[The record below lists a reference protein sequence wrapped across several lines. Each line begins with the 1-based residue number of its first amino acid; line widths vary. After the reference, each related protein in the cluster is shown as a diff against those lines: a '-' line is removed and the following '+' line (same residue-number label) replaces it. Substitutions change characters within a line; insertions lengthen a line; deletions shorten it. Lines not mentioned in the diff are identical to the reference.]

1 MSKVIVRR
9 FRERD
14 REKTLQFLKTIFGG
28 WHSLRQWI
36 WKFRDVE
43 KAQGR
48 KSIIWVMEADGK
60 IAGHLAAIPMKL
72 RIGTEVVTVCQ
83 LVDGAT
89 SPQYRHKGLYR
100 KLFQE
105 LLNDVAESGF
115 AATFGLPNR
124 FFYHLCE
131 RQGSF
136 KNICQI
142 KKMFKVLSLRNA
154 ADTLRINL
162 SEKSADTGEDSLLK
176 DFFVAQKEKAV
187 FMLWDFVRKVLVS
200 TAISILGSRSKSG
213 KIELPEIEPKS
224 LGTEFDGSWMNFSRN
239 YKFAFERDKE
249 FLNWRYSNPE
259 ANYRAYVVRKRK
271 TVAGYVVIAL
281 EEKSI
286 SLGRLRF
293 SGLKEGFIVD
303 LVAEKNLIL
312 PLISVAEEELEK
324 RQACWTECWATEDS
338 RLFKT
343 LRTGMYHQ
351 LPDEMYKVYFVAKV
365 HAQQLKGKISSEYNK
380 DILVSLGDSDIV

>member
-1 MSKVIVRR
+1 MSKVMVRR
-9 FRERD
+9 FRKND
-14 REKTLQFLKTIFGG
+14 LEKTLQFLRSIFGG
-28 WHSLRQWI
+28 WHSLRQWN

-72 RIGTEVVTVCQ
+72 RIGTEVVPVCQ

-100 KLFQE
+100 KLFQA

-115 AATFGLPNR
+115 VATFGFANR

-136 KNICQI
+136 KNIYPI
-142 KKMFKVLSLRNA
+142 KKMFRVLSLRNA

-176 DFFVAQKEKAV
+176 DFFFAQKEKAF
-187 FMLWDFVRKVLVS
+187 FMLLDFVRKVLVS
-200 TAISILGSRSKSG
+200 TTISILGSRSKPN

-224 LGTEFDGSWMNFSRN
+224 LGTEFDGSWINLYRD

-249 FLNWRYSNPE
+249 SLNWRYSNPE
-259 ANYRAYVVRKRK
+259 ADYRAYVVRKGN
-271 TVAGYVVIAL
+271 TVAGYVVTAL

-286 SLGRLRF
+286 NLGGLRF
-293 SGLKEGFIVD
+293 SGPKEGFIVD
-303 LVAEKNLIL
+303 LVAEKDLIL
-312 PLISVAEEELEK
+312 PLISAAEEELKK
-324 RQACWTECWATEDS
+324 RQACWVECWATDDS
-338 RLFKT
+338 HLFKT

-351 LPDEMYKVYFVAKV
+351 LPDQMYKVYFVAKV
-365 HAQQLKGKISSEYNK
+365 HAQQLKGKISAEYSK

>member
-9 FRERD
+9 FRESD
-14 REKTLQFLKTIFGG
+14 QEKTLQFLKNIFGG
-28 WHSLRQWI
+28 WHSLRQWN

-48 KSIIWVMEADGK
+48 KSIIWVMEADGE

-72 RIGTEVVTVCQ
+72 RIGTEVVPVCQ
-83 LVDGAT
+83 MVDGAT

-105 LLNDVAESGF
+105 LLNDAAESGF
-115 AATFGLPNR
+115 VATFGFANR
-124 FFYHLCE
+124 FVHHLYE
-131 RQGSF
+131 RQGNF

-154 ADTLRINL
+154 ANTLQINL
-162 SEKSADTGEDSLLK
+162 LEKSADTGEDSLLK
-176 DFFVAQKEKAV
+176 DLFVAQKEKAV
-187 FMLWDFVRKVLVS
+187 FMLWDLVRKVLVS
-200 TAISILGSRSKSG
+200 TATSILGSRSKSD
-213 KIELPEIEPKS
+213 KIELSEIEPKS
-224 LGTEFDGSWMNFSRN
+224 LGTEFDGSWINLSRD

-259 ANYRAYVVRKRK
+259 ADYRAYVVRKGNK
-271 TVAGYVVIAL
+271 VAGYVVTAL

-286 SLGRLRF
+286 NLGRLRF

-303 LVAEKNLIL
+303 LVAEKDMIL
-312 PLISVAEEELEK
+312 PLISAAEEELKK
-324 RQACWTECWATEDS
+324 RQACWTECWATDDS
-338 RLFKT
+338 HLFKT

-351 LPDEMYKVYFVAKV
+351 LPDQMYKVYFVAKV
-365 HAQQLKGKISSEYNK
+365 HVQQLKGKISSEYSK

>member
-9 FRERD
+9 FREND
-14 REKTLQFLKTIFGG
+14 RERTLRFLKNIFGG
-28 WHSLRQWI
+28 WHSLRQWN
-36 WKFRDVE
+36 WKFMDVE
-43 KAQGR
+43 KAQSH
-48 KSIIWVMEADGK
+48 KPIIWVIEADGE

-72 RIGTEVVTVCQ
+72 RIGTEVVPVCQ

-115 AATFGLPNR
+115 AATFGFANR
-124 FFYHLCE
+124 FVHHLYE
-131 RQGSF
+131 KQGNF

-162 SEKSADTGEDSLLK
+162 SEKSADAGGDSLLK
-176 DFFVAQKEKAV
+176 DFFVAQKEKAF
-187 FMLWDFVRKVLVS
+187 FMLWDLIRGVLVS
-200 TAISILGSRSKSG
+200 TAISILKSGSKSD

-224 LGTEFDGSWMNFSRN
+224 LGTEFDGSWTNLSRD

-259 ANYRAYVVRKRK
+259 ANYRAYIVRKGK
-271 TVAGYVVIAL
+271 TVAGYVVTAL

-293 SGLKEGFIVD
+293 SGLKEGYIVD
-303 LVAEKNLIL
+303 LVAEKDMIL
-312 PLISVAEEELEK
+312 PLVSAAEEELKK
-324 RQACWTECWATEDS
+324 RQACWT
-338 RLFKT
+338 
-343 LRTGMYHQ
+343 
-351 LPDEMYKVYFVAKV
+351 
-365 HAQQLKGKISSEYNK
+365 
-380 DILVSLGDSDIV
+380 